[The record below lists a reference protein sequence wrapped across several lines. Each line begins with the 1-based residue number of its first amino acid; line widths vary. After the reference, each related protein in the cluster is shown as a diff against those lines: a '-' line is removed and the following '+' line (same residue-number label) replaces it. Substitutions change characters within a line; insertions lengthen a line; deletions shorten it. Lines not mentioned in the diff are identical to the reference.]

1 MNTIGSSRFNFSLPE
16 AEAKDDMKIAG
27 NQLVG
32 SGQTNDVKT
41 PTPPSPSPSKSTRK
55 PKSKR
60 RIKGP
65 VSTSTKQLTGYLTV
79 NGIQSETSYQESDWP
94 LFALKELMDN
104 AFDFLNDY
112 YANEAKESRNISVCI
127 KIDLTKDILRIAVRN
142 SNVNDVPV
150 FENIGQIFNYNMW
163 FSTKRNQHR
172 ISCGSLG
179 DFLKRVLGMGYAS
192 WTSRD
197 SSGDSFEE
205 KQWEE
210 PIVLRFNGKEVKVF
224 LKVDSD
230 TWATWADIQPPTVFN
245 APNFTEVEI
254 ALPVIDHWLALSNVL
269 SRETGAIL

>member
-94 LFALKELMDN
+94 TIC
-104 AFDFLNDY
+104 
-112 YANEAKESRNISVCI
+112 AKG
-127 KIDLTKDILRIAVRN
+127 
-142 SNVNDVPV
+142 VN
-150 FENIGQIFNYNMW
+150 G
-163 FSTKRNQHR
+163 
-172 ISCGSLG
+172 
-179 DFLKRVLGMGYAS
+179 
-192 WTSRD
+192 
-197 SSGDSFEE
+197 
-205 KQWEE
+205 
-210 PIVLRFNGKEVKVF
+210 
-224 LKVDSD
+224 
-230 TWATWADIQPPTVFN
+230 
-245 APNFTEVEI
+245 
-254 ALPVIDHWLALSNVL
+254 
-269 SRETGAIL
+269 